1 MQASWT
7 KLQEKQKIPASRWY
21 ALILGVVSSLLLP
34 VLLVALGWLTQLLF
48 VPQTDEL
55 GKRSLP
61 KTLNVSPYFK
71 IDTATL
77 SAEPNLLRVAI
88 ALIAIILFAF
98 VAERIFYLLSRRSAM
113 QASLELASSLLT
125 RIYHKARDLSVEQGL
140 SGQRGTLRG
149 LIQAD
154 VPRVR
159 DAWTDW
165 FRIFPR
171 CLVQFGVALTLACC
185 INFWFTI
192 LALLALVVGWGLYL
206 RLEANQRK
214 NRPVLAEQR
223 RNAHEQLIYLCESS
237 TLLESID
244 QRANTES
251 LFRGQVEN
259 FHRAHFR
266 IADEESLRS
275 PWLLSCITLL
285 GALLLFVLSIR
296 VLEPNSEL
304 HVGNVVALIGSV
316 VVSVSC
322 LFQLN
327 RGIRKRISA
336 SVAVDKLVQFLS
348 LPTVTADVESGATL
362 STTLKSAVIWEHVV
376 FRDSNRN
383 RLLDDVSLA
392 LYPKTMTA
400 IVSLDQGTAQ
410 AFSEMML
417 GFGKPTSGRILI
429 DGVNLIDLD
438 SSSLRRNALLI
449 NDRGPLLDG
458 TVEENLL
465 AGVKKDATM
474 DLIAIA
480 REAHVAEG
488 ILNLA
493 DGLGTVLSS
502 NDERLPPDHLYR
514 LGIARA
520 LIRKPA
526 IVVAIE
532 PKNRVSAQEENDS
545 LLALKNLTSRGAMV
559 IVVPERLSTLRS
571 ADQIIMFH
579 EGRVVANGTHQKLL
593 EESELYRHFNYVR
606 FAWS

>member
-7 KLQEKQKIPASRWY
+7 KLQEKQLIPVSRWY
-21 ALILGVVSSLLLP
+21 ALIFGVVSSLLLP
-34 VLLVALGWLTQLLF
+34 LLLVALGWLTQLLF
-48 VPQTDEL
+48 VVQTDEL

-61 KTLNVSPYFK
+61 KTLNVSPYFE
-71 IDTATL
+71 IDTSTL

-88 ALIAIILFAF
+88 ALVAIILVAF
-98 VAERIFYLLSRRSAM
+98 VAERFFYLLSRRSAM
-113 QASLELASSLLT
+113 QASLELTSSLLT
-125 RIYHKARDLSVEQGL
+125 RLFHKARDLSVEQGL

-171 CLVQFGVALTLACC
+171 CLIQAGVALALACC

-244 QRANTES
+244 QRANIES
-251 LFRGQVEN
+251 LFHGQVEN

-275 PWLLSCITLL
+275 PWLLSCITML
-285 GALLLFVLSIR
+285 GALLMFVLSIR
-296 VLEPNSEL
+296 VLEPNSVL
-304 HVGNVVALIGSV
+304 HVGDVLALIGSV
-316 VVSVSC
+316 VISVSS

-327 RGIRKRISA
+327 RGIRKRINA
-336 SVAVDKLVQFLS
+336 STAADKLVQYLS
-348 LPTVTADVESGATL
+348 LPTIGPDSESGATV
-362 STTLKSAVIWEHVV
+362 SPVQSAVIWEHVA

-392 LYPKTMTA
+392 MYPKTMTA
-400 IVSLDQGTAQ
+400 IVSLDHGTAQ

-417 GFGKPTSGRILI
+417 GFGKPISGRILI

-438 SSSLRRNALLI
+438 NSSLRRNALLI

-465 AGVKKDATM
+465 AGVKKDTTM

-480 REAHVAEG
+480 REARVAEG
-488 ILNLA
+488 ILNLT

-502 NDERLPPDHLYR
+502 NDERLPPDHLFR

-520 LIRKPA
+520 LIRKPT
-526 IVVAIE
+526 IIVAIE
-532 PKNRVSAQEENDS
+532 PKTRVSAQEESDS
-545 LLALKNLTSRGAMV
+545 LLALKNLKSRGATV
-559 IVVPERLSTLRS
+559 IVVPERLSTLRA

-579 EGRVVANGTHQKLL
+579 EGRVVAHGTHQKLL

>member
-1 MQASWT
+1 
-7 KLQEKQKIPASRWY
+7 
-21 ALILGVVSSLLLP
+21 
-34 VLLVALGWLTQLLF
+34 
-48 VPQTDEL
+48 
-55 GKRSLP
+55 
-61 KTLNVSPYFK
+61 
-71 IDTATL
+71 
-77 SAEPNLLRVAI
+77 
-88 ALIAIILFAF
+88 
-98 VAERIFYLLSRRSAM
+98 M
-113 QASLELASSLLT
+113 QASLELTSSLLT
-125 RIYHKARDLSVEQGL
+125 RLFHKARDLSVEQGL

-171 CLVQFGVALTLACC
+171 CLVQAGVALTLACC

-244 QRANTES
+244 QRANIES
-251 LFRGQVEN
+251 LFHSQVKN

-266 IADEESLRS
+266 IADEGSLRS
-275 PWLLSCITLL
+275 PWLLSSITLL

-296 VLEPNSEL
+296 VLEPNSAL
-304 HVGNVVALIGSV
+304 HVGDVVALIGSV
-316 VVSVSC
+316 VVSVSS

-336 SVAVDKLVQFLS
+336 SVAVDKLVQYLS
-348 LPTVTADVESGATL
+348 LPTVTADAESGATV
-362 STTLKSAVIWEHVV
+362 SAVQSAIIWEHVA

-392 LYPKTMTA
+392 LYPRTLTA
-400 IVSLDQGTAQ
+400 IVSLDHGTAQ

-417 GFGKPTSGRILI
+417 GFGKPISGRILI

-438 SSSLRRNALLI
+438 NSSLRRNALLI

-465 AGVKKDATM
+465 AGVKKDTTM

-520 LIRKPA
+520 LIRKPS
-526 IVVAIE
+526 IIVAIE
-532 PKNRVSAQEENDS
+532 PKTASQLRKKA
-545 LLALKNLTSRGAMV
+545 TRCSR
-559 IVVPERLSTLRS
+559 
-571 ADQIIMFH
+571 
-579 EGRVVANGTHQKLL
+579 
-593 EESELYRHFNYVR
+593 
-606 FAWS
+606 